1 MGFFRDPDPD
11 PEIPGIFKIPIPGIF
26 FPKIP
31 KSRNPGDRDGK
42 FSGSRKNPERISIHI
57 NYDIMHSQIS
67 QKSRKYPEKSQKI
80 FCIHA
85 FTNPEK
91 FRKIP
96 KHILHTCIEISRKK
110 IPRFSIFI
118 FFLSFFTRS
127 FSTRKSRNPK
137 NPEKYDK

>member
-26 FPKIP
+26 FSKIP
-31 KSRNPGDRDGK
+31 KSRNPRDRDGK
-42 FSGSRKNPERISIHI
+42 FSGSRKNPERISKHI

-96 KHILHTCIEISRKK
+96 KHILHTCIEKSRDFQFSLFCQLFQPENLETQK
-110 IPRFSIFI
+110 IPRRMIN
-118 FFLSFFTRS
+118 
-127 FSTRKSRNPK
+127 K
-137 NPEKYDK
+137 